1 MKTIRQ
7 TQPSNEI
14 REIKLSLVDFIYLQS
29 FLCHPNHSSMVRNAK
44 DLQTSIISCFTHN
57 THLFGNIY
65 YASRTIFHG
74 YQVLHRNFNNSRTD
88 AKNTVES
95 LSATTSQHSWQHSLI
110 LGKMMEKANK
120 FARGHQLKR

>member
-14 REIKLSLVDFIYLQS
+14 REIKLSLVDFIYLVLLPPKPLLHGSQCKGLADINH
-29 FLCHPNHSSMVRNAK
+29 FRLHPQHPPFREYLV
-44 DLQTSIISCFTHN
+44 SIANNISGIPKC
-57 THLFGNIY
+57 LKIY
-65 YASRTIFHG
+65 KSRI
-74 YQVLHRNFNNSRTD
+74 D
-88 AKNTVES
+88 EAKNTVES
-95 LSATTSQHSWQHSLI
+95 LCATTSQLSWQYSVI